1 MASLAEMVS
10 MALNG
15 RLGPSQFG
23 LDLGATGLKLDQ
35 TEPLGRSF
43 VSPWFDSSSSGHAS
57 SFLGTSTGGL
67 ESVLPACYNVQPSPP
82 VTSKIPGF
90 ADETLFYM
98 FYAMPGD
105 RMQDL
110 AARELY
116 SRTWRYHKELKIWL
130 LLADES
136 RGNGSSSGPTMIS
149 PDMSIL
155 PSAKK
160 TAAAAI
166 TSPSSLPLIVGDGPR
181 QYTVFDPQ
189 SWSKISKELPVRAD
203 QLEDRFAPGKQAA
216 LGSTAPAAT
225 PVLLSVH
232 RNN

>member
-1 MASLAEMVS
+1 MVS
-10 MALNG
+10 LALNG
-15 RLGPSQFG
+15 RLGPTQFG
-23 LDLGATGLKLDQ
+23 LDLGSTGLKLDQ
-35 TEPLGRSF
+35 TEPLCRSF
-43 VSPWFDSSSSGHAS
+43 VSPWFDAASGHSFSPSNSS
-57 SFLGTSTGGL
+57 SFLGSSTGL
-67 ESVLPACYNVQPSPP
+67 ESVLPVCYNVQPSPP
-82 VTSKIPGF
+82 VASKIPGF

-136 RGNGSSSGPTMIS
+136 RGGSANPTMIS
-149 PDMSIL
+149 PDLSIL
-155 PSAKK
+155 GAGPKKNITVPSEVPA
-160 TAAAAI
+160 T
-166 TSPSSLPLIVGDGPR
+166 VGDGPR

-203 QLEDRFAPGKQAA
+203 QLEDRFAPGKSAA
-216 LGSTAPAAT
+216 LGTTAPAAT

>member
-1 MASLAEMVS
+1 MSGLAEMVS

-15 RLGPSQFG
+15 RMGPTQFG
-23 LDLGATGLKLDQ
+23 LDLAVTGLKLDQ

-43 VSPWFDSSSSGHAS
+43 VSPWFDSAAGLASSSFIGS
-57 SFLGTSTGGL
+57 SNGL
-67 ESVLPACYNVQPSPP
+67 ESVLPVCYNVQPSPA

-130 LLADES
+130 LLVDES
-136 RGNGSSSGPTMIS
+136 RGSTNGGPPTMIS
-149 PDMSIL
+149 PDLSIL
-155 PSAKK
+155 PPKKNAGAAGGSA
-160 TAAAAI
+160 
-166 TSPSSLPLIVGDGPR
+166 PLIVLGDGPR

-189 SWSKISKELPVRAD
+189 SWSKITKELPVRAD
-203 QLEDRFAPGKQAA
+203 QLEDRFAPGNPAT
-216 LGSTAPAAT
+216 LGSAAPAAT

-232 RNN
+232 RNK